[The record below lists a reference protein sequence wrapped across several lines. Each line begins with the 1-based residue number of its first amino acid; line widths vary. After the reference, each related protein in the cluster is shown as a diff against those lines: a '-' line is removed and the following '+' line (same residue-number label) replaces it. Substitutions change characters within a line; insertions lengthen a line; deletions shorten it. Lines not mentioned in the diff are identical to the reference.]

1 MDTIHKETSDY
12 RTMTD
17 ETLIKLAQTKDDDS
31 AIDFIV
37 NKYKNFVRAKAR
49 SYFLMGADYEDII
62 QEGMIGLYKA
72 ICDFKPEKQAS
83 FHGFAEICIVR
94 QMITAVKAATRQKH
108 MPLNSY
114 VSLNKPIYTEESE
127 RTLMDMLS
135 ERAITDPE
143 ELLISQ
149 EQFKD
154 TELMMGKMLSNL
166 EWEVLLAYLDGK
178 PYQTI
183 AEETG
188 RSIKSIDNALQRVKR
203 KLDKYLEERLAKEQ
217 NV

>member
-12 RTMTD
+12 KTMTD
-17 ETLIKLAQTKDDDS
+17 ETLIKLAQTKEDDA

-72 ICDFKPEKQAS
+72 IRDFRPEKQAS
-83 FHGFAEICIVR
+83 FRGFAEICIVR

-154 TELMMGKMLSNL
+154 TEVMMGKMLSNL

>member
-72 ICDFKPEKQAS
+72 IRDFKPEKQAS

>member
-17 ETLIKLAQTKDDDS
+17 ETLIKLAQTKEDDS

-72 ICDFKPEKQAS
+72 IRDFRPEKQAS

-154 TELMMGKMLSNL
+154 TEVMMGKMLSNL

>member
-12 RTMTD
+12 KTMTD
-17 ETLIKLAQTKDDDS
+17 ETLIKLAQTKEDDS

-72 ICDFKPEKQAS
+72 IRDFRPEKQAS
-83 FHGFAEICIVR
+83 FRGFAEICIVR

-154 TELMMGKMLSNL
+154 TEVMMGKMLSNL

>member
-12 RTMTD
+12 KTMTD
-17 ETLIKLAQTKDDDS
+17 ETLIKLAQTKEDDS

-72 ICDFKPEKQAS
+72 IRDFRPEKQAS
-83 FHGFAEICIVR
+83 FRGFAEICIVR

-114 VSLNKPIYTEESE
+114 VSLNRPIYTEESE

-154 TELMMGKMLSNL
+154 TEVMMGKMLSNL

>member
-17 ETLIKLAQTKDDDS
+17 ETLIKLAQTKEDDS

-72 ICDFKPEKQAS
+72 IRDFRPEKQAS
-83 FHGFAEICIVR
+83 FRGFAEICIVR
-94 QMITAVKAATRQKH
+94 QMITAIKAATRQKH

-154 TELMMGKMLSNL
+154 TEVMMGKMLSNL